1 MGVFNDIQNALNAK
15 LNSISGDLP
24 LIYWPNSQ
32 LEPNR
37 NNSYIRPTL
46 LPASSENY
54 TLNGGNYH
62 QGIYQVD
69 IFVQLNKGTAAAFL
83 LADQIRELFLR
94 QSIVANTT
102 IVHIQNIS
110 MSQAQRD
117 EGWWHVFVEVNYLSV
132 A

>member
-1 MGVFNDIQNALNAK
+1 MGVFNDIQNALNQK
-15 LNSISGDLP
+15 LQSLSGSLP
-24 LIYWPNSQ
+24 LILWPNSQ
-32 LEPNR
+32 KEPLKGVD
-37 NNSYIRPTL
+37 YLRPTL

-54 TLNGGNYH
+54 TLNNGNYH
-62 QGIYQVD
+62 QGIYQID
-69 IFVQLNKGTAAAFL
+69 IFVDLNKGTSTAL
-83 LADQIRELFLR
+83 SIADQIRTLFLR
-94 QSIVANTT
+94 QSIVKNTT